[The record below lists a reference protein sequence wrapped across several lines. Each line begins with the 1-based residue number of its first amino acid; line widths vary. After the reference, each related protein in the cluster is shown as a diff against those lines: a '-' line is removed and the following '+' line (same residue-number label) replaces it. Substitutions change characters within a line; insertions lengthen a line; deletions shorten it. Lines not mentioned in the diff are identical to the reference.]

1 MKNTVGLI
9 QVGRPEDETGA
20 AAAEIAREAGEEVS
34 GAIQVQV

>member
-34 GAIQVQV
+34 GAVQVQV